1 MHVPFILFSLEQIN
15 HFILLDFVLACHH
28 HLVCSTFP
36 SPPHF
41 SPSWRKQALSDAC
54 LISADVQACVPGHLE
69 VGQPIDPFSQTR
81 ASETPAASELRDSWA
96 WLHVP
101 SNYIPHINSAHI
113 LQGREWLYRW
123 FNVRLKKKPNQKSM
137 IPNARANHPR
147 NVTKCFFKKWEK
159 LLREKQVSVLKK
171 RHVADEQMTSALFVF
186 RKKCDFI
193 VNALVTPHAFLGV
206 AREVYS
212 QAWHLVQ
219 MCACLKIRAFQ
230 HNCRYRFAWRVAVG
244 TSSFYLAYTRVGGV
258 GWERWARFSR
268 LLPPRGWTWSD
279 PWHLPRSNRSCHST
293 TTADVRLPSGD
304 KCAAVTVTTDCPQ
317 LSELQ
322 WAGHYISHTT
332 GIIHHCHDPYYLPSN
347 QYAICDPLPHP
358 PPHLIIRHAPL
369 YAVVISYA
377 PPYPHLMQHSNCH
390 APLMRLS
397 TSLCCILFQCKA
409 SSDENTYQA
418 SCWCL

>member
-1 MHVPFILFSLEQIN
+1 
-15 HFILLDFVLACHH
+15 
-28 HLVCSTFP
+28 
-36 SPPHF
+36 
-41 SPSWRKQALSDAC
+41 
-54 LISADVQACVPGHLE
+54 
-69 VGQPIDPFSQTR
+69 
-81 ASETPAASELRDSWA
+81 
-96 WLHVP
+96 
-101 SNYIPHINSAHI
+101 
-113 LQGREWLYRW
+113 
-123 FNVRLKKKPNQKSM
+123 M

-186 RKKCDFI
+186 GKKWFHL
-193 VNALVTPHAFLGV
+193 NALATPHAFLGV

-258 GWERWARFSR
+258 WWERWARFSR

-317 LSELQ
+317 
-322 WAGHYISHTT
+322 
-332 GIIHHCHDPYYLPSN
+332 
-347 QYAICDPLPHP
+347 
-358 PPHLIIRHAPL
+358 
-369 YAVVISYA
+369 
-377 PPYPHLMQHSNCH
+377 
-390 APLMRLS
+390 
-397 TSLCCILFQCKA
+397 
-409 SSDENTYQA
+409 
-418 SCWCL
+418 